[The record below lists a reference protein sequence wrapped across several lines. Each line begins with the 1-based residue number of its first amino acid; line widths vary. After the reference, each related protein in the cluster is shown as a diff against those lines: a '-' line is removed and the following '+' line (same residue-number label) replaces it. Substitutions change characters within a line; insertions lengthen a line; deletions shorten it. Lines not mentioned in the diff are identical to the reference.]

1 MYAKWTTQKKK
12 SIIETIK
19 RSDFY
24 YYFLIAVVDVIHWEY
39 FFLSSWILRMCLFV
53 LYRNENVNQSNGS
66 IISIVSAVRTKQKV
80 GWIIGKEKTFEFTLP
95 TIQNVVNVLPVRK
108 VEVET
113 ELVLWQ
119 VGKLLTIFPSQNY
132 ISQNSTD

>member
-1 MYAKWTTQKKK
+1 MRNEQHKKK
-12 SIIETIK
+12 INYWNDQAF
-19 RSDFY
+19 R
-24 YYFLIAVVDVIHWEY
+24 FLLLFPDCCCWCDSLRI

-80 GWIIGKEKTFEFTLP
+80 GWIIGKQKTFEFTLP